1 MFKQDERED
10 KKNFK
15 EAETIIGPSVMV
27 KGNFH
32 GEGNI
37 IIEGGIEG
45 SIKTT
50 NSLLVGS
57 SAKINASVEAKE
69 AKIGGEINGPIKITG
84 FLEIT
89 ETAKINGD
97 IEAGQISIARGAL
110 INGLCKMGKQNFNN
124 RTSDQAIEA

>member
-1 MFKQDERED
+1 MFKQEEKDD
-10 KKNFK
+10 KKNFR

-32 GEGNI
+32 GEGNV

-57 SAKINASVEAKE
+57 NAKINASIEAKE
-69 AKIGGEINGPIKITG
+69 AKIGGEITGPIKING

-97 IEAGQISIARGAL
+97 IEASQISIAKGAI
-110 INGLCKMGKQNFNN
+110 INGQCRMGVVSAVKEKEKP
-124 RTSDQAIEA
+124 SIE

>member
-1 MFKQDERED
+1 MFKQEEKDD
-10 KKNFK
+10 KKNLR

-37 IIEGGIEG
+37 IVEGGIEG

-50 NSLLVGS
+50 SSLLVGS

-69 AKIGGEINGPIKITG
+69 AKIGGEINGPITING
-84 FLEIT
+84 YLEIT
-89 ETAKINGD
+89 ETARINGD
-97 IEAGQISIARGAL
+97 IEAAQISIAKGAV
-110 INGLCKMGKQNFNN
+110 INGLCRMGMASGTKK
-124 RTSDQAIEA
+124 EASQE